1 MMPRS
6 FFASAVA
13 LVLILATGSA
23 MARISGPFFDL
34 VELAR
39 AQIGN
44 GAIYGRQKLWC
55 ARFVNWLLEHAGYR
69 SIGSDA
75 AKSFLHFPHT
85 SARVGAIAVLWR
97 KGGGHVGIVSGFDH
111 AGNPVLISG
120 NHGHRVNEATYP
132 RSRVLAYV
140 VPADSH
146 AAPDKAPNTIAD
158 FEPDDAAH
166 RRIVEVPPV
175 RVRQR
180 VVSNGGEAEITPG
193 TGSSAVSRTAMLQ
206 GSNRASRSEPP
217 AGQEW
222 KSQEWKSQEW
232 KSEEWKSQEQ
242 NSWEQRSSEQNSWE
256 HNSWE
261 QKTQEKGKEQKGQGQ
276 KSQGQKRS
284 DQKSWEQNSWEQRSS
299 EQNSWEHNSWEQKTQ
314 EKGKEQKGQ
323 GQKSS
328 DQKSWERNSS
338 DQNSWEQ
345 NSWEQRSSEQNSWE
359 QNSWEQKTQEK
370 GKEQK
375 GKEQKSGA
383 QQNGEQVSQ
392 SEPSP
397 PIRPGAL

>member
-1 MMPRS
+1 MPRS
-6 FFASAVA
+6 FSAGAVA

-23 MARISGPFFDL
+23 MARLSGPLFGIDL
-34 VELAR
+34 VQLAR

-69 SIGSDA
+69 STGSDA

-140 VPADSH
+140 VPANSH

-166 RRIVEVPPV
+166 RQIIDSVHKRIIEVPPA

-180 VVSNGGEAEITPG
+180 VVSNSGDAEITPG
-193 TGSSAVSRTAMLQ
+193 TVSITVSRIAMLQ
-206 GSNRASRSEPP
+206 GSNRASRSDPR
-217 AGQEW
+217 GG
-222 KSQEWKSQEW
+222 QEWKSQEW

-242 NSWEQRSSEQNSWE
+242 NSWEQNSWE

-261 QKTQEKGKEQKGQGQ
+261 QKSQEKGKEQKGQEQ
-276 KSQGQKRS
+276 KSQE
-284 DQKSWEQNSWEQRSS
+284 QKSSVQNSWEH
-299 EQNSWEHNSWEQKTQ
+299 NSWEHNSWEQKSQ

-323 GQKSS
+323 EQMSS
-328 DQKSWERNSS
+328 A
-338 DQNSWEQ
+338 QNSWGH
-345 NSWEQRSSEQNSWE
+345 
-359 QNSWEQKTQEK
+359 NSWEQKTQEK
-370 GKEQK
+370 SKEQK
-375 GKEQKSGA
+375 G
-383 QQNGEQVSQ
+383 
-392 SEPSP
+392 
-397 PIRPGAL
+397 